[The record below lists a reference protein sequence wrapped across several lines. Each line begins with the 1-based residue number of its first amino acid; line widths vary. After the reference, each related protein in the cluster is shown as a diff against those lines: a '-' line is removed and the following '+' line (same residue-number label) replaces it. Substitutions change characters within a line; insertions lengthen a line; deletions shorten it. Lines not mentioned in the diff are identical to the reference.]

1 MSLAIKAALLSG
13 LVFPG
18 LGQVVLKHY
27 MRGIAFIL
35 GTLVPMILV
44 VMRLTKQAT
53 LVLDRLAAQGGTI
66 DIGTVSDA
74 ATRAATDSSSLMIN
88 LLLILMIGCWLFAL
102 VDAYRLGKQKDLTTQ
117 AMFEVPDN
125 DDHSRSVRQ

>member
-1 MSLAIKAALLSG
+1 MMSLAIKAALLSG

-18 LGQVVLKHY
+18 LGQVV
-27 MRGIAFIL
+27 
-35 GTLVPMILV
+35 
-44 VMRLTKQAT
+44 LTKQAT